1 MSEKITS
8 LNLDE
13 VIKTNTLI
21 HNEIEEDIRSFRS
34 RWNRMQLRSLEK
46 LAMEILKKYGLIQI
60 PLDNQYWSGAIFV
73 KSGKR
78 IPVINT
84 ALPRG
89 NQYFTRWHEIYHL
102 IFDTVSFSHVIGTE
116 IVLEERKADYF
127 ASCMLLE
134 DLLPYYES
142 LPEMDFL
149 TKIFY
154 SMDAFSAPYN
164 AVLISLYDG
173 ACKNGDESL
182 MESVREVFDN
192 SFTNLPLRFRKLGLD
207 DSLVSPS
214 YVINASFLE
223 SEIAGRIKSAPDI
236 KYNYENENFL
246 KKVLS
251 ETFLLAEEDMIG

>member
-8 LNLDE
+8 LNLDK

-21 HNEIEEDIRSFRS
+21 HEEIEEKVRSFRS
-34 RWNRMQLRSLEK
+34 RWNRMQLRSPEK

-60 PLDNQYWSGAIFV
+60 PLDNMYWSGAIFV

-78 IPVINT
+78 IPVVNT
-84 ALPRG
+84 ALVRA
-89 NQYFTRWHEIYHL
+89 NQYFTQWHEIYHL
-102 IFDTVSFSHVIGTE
+102 IFDTVSFNHVIGTE

-134 DLLPYYES
+134 GLLPYYEG

-154 SMDAFSAPYN
+154 SMDAFSAPYK

-173 ACKNGDESL
+173 AWKKEDEAL
-182 MESVREVFDN
+182 MKSVREVFDN
-192 SFTNLPLRFRKLGLD
+192 SFSNLPLRFRKLGLD

-214 YVINASFLE
+214 YVINVSSLE
-223 SEIAGRIKSAPDI
+223 SEIVARIKADPDI
-236 KYNYENENFL
+236 RYNYDNEKFL
-246 KKVLS
+246 KNVIS
-251 ETFLLAEEDMIG
+251 ETFLLSEEDMIG